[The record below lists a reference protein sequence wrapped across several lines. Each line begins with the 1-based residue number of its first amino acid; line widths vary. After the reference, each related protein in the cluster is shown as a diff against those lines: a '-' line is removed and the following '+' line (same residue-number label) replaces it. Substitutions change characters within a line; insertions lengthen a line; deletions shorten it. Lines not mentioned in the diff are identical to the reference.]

1 MSSYPDVA
9 NDFTWLRDRVLAL
22 ESEVREARRG
32 PRGRQ
37 TLVFD
42 SYAAMVAVVGAP
54 LQWAYVS
61 DGVPGRVGPWRYFP
75 GLGWQRDW
83 DTGEVVAYTGSV
95 APKWSLPASGGTYN
109 VSDYPDLAA
118 RYGVSSGK
126 FVVRNL
132 GGRVL
137 VGAGTVADA
146 NGTIRTFAQGDTGG
160 ELTHVLSV
168 PELPAHSHGVNDPG
182 HLHSMNQGGYNGTG
196 NWSAVGAG
204 NQYPNNALVNANVT
218 GISIQPTGSNVA
230 HNNLQPFSAMPLA
243 IRI

>member
-1 MSSYPDVA
+1 MSQYPDA
-9 NDFTWLRDRVLAL
+9 LSDLAWFRQQIEGL
-22 ESEVREARRG
+22 QAEVRELQRG
-32 PRGRQ
+32 PAVPQ
-37 TLVFD
+37 PTLLFGT
-42 SYAAMVAVVGAP
+42 YAAMVAVVGAP

-160 ELTHVLSV
+160 ELTHAMTV
-168 PELPAHSHGVNDPG
+168 PELVSHTHSSSSVF
-182 HLHSMNQGGYNGTG
+182 
-196 NWSAVGAG
+196 
-204 NQYPNNALVNANVT
+204 ALVNAGGAGAWNWGLFNERGYSAT
-218 GISIQPTGSNVA
+218 TMYQSLSSNGGS
-230 HNNLQPFSAMPLA
+230 QPFNVMQPYAALPLA
-243 IRI
+243 VRI